1 MSVTHAVPVPS
12 SDRLISAGVARPI
25 LCGIVGAAVLA
36 GLFATD
42 PAAATAAVAQA
53 GDDLTR
59 LLRAMALIKAG
70 LGALAVAGVWWRFG
84 GGVGWLWF
92 TAYGLAC
99 AAMAAGPALIWRMD
113 HVVSGSVLLH
123 GGLFGLLLLLWRDP
137 DVARR
142 LSALIAARRQRRI

>member
-1 MSVTHAVPVPS
+1 MSVTHVVPAS
-12 SDRLISAGVARPI
+12 SSIPAGVARPLLFWI
-25 LCGIVGAAVLA
+25 IGAAVLA

-42 PAAATAAVAQA
+42 QSTTTAAVTQA

-70 LGALAVAGVWWRFG
+70 IGALAVAGVWWRFG
-84 GGVGWLWF
+84 GGVGRIWF
-92 TAYGLAC
+92 TAYGVAC

-123 GGLFGLLLLLWRDP
+123 GGLFGLLVLLWRDP
-137 DVARR
+137 EVARR
-142 LSALIAARRQRRI
+142 LSALIAARRRGV